1 MIKNTMPFS
10 SIHLIELEGV
20 KTKNN
25 IGYRNI
31 FSRLEYWLMWQ
42 RTANEGEDEKQWYW
56 LTITLIFF
64 LSRKLVDVV
73 EGSKLGKELC

>member
-20 KTKNN
+20 KTKKIN

-42 RTANEGEDEKQWYW
+42 RTANEGEDENNDIG
-56 LTITLIFF
+56 LP
-64 LSRKLVDVV
+64 
-73 EGSKLGKELC
+73 